1 MLNIITLLDI
11 PGDST
16 AVDMVPQE
24 VAGADIYIVMAV
36 TLIVWGGIF
45 FYLLYLDRKVK
56 YLKKKIDIKSEAKM

>member
-16 AVDMVPQE
+16 AVDMAAPKM
-24 VAGADIYIVMAV
+24 AGADIYIVMAV

-56 YLKKKIDIKSEAKM
+56 YLKRKIDIKS

>member
-1 MLNIITLLDI
+1 MFNIITLLDI

-16 AVDMVPQE
+16 AVDMAAPKM
-24 VAGADIYIVMAV
+24 AGADIYIVMAV

-56 YLKKKIDIKSEAKM
+56 YLKRKIDIKS